1 MNGGSI
7 NRCSRPGSLT
17 AHTSISGGK
26 SAAQVRKIP
35 APPPAYGKQNRRKRA
50 CGFGAAEVTQVSED
64 VVVVMRFAPIAICH
78 AICPFPP
85 VSSPILFGTQLVYGA
100 CAPSPLAG
108 AGWDGG
114 ETCAIEAMPAFTP
127 TPSLPLDGG
136 GDPVEPS
143 AQDWY
148 RTVLHPPHKEDRYS
162 GRRRAPRTTGYLP
175 LATAASNQAKADPI
189 VLSSAVRLYRF

>member
-85 VSSPILFGTQLVYGA
+85 CLLPSTGRHATCLRRMCTFPPGGGRAGWGGDVRYRGDAGVHPHPLPPPRRGRGSCRALRTRLVPNSIASSPQGG
-100 CAPSPLAG
+100 PL
-108 AGWDGG
+108 
-114 ETCAIEAMPAFTP
+114 
-127 TPSLPLDGG
+127 
-136 GDPVEPS
+136 
-143 AQDWY
+143 
-148 RTVLHPPHKEDRYS
+148 
-162 GRRRAPRTTGYLP
+162 
-175 LATAASNQAKADPI
+175 
-189 VLSSAVRLYRF
+189 

>member
-35 APPPAYGKQNRRKRA
+35 APPPAYGKQNRRMRA

-78 AICPFPP
+78 AMCPFPP
-85 VSSPILFGTQLVYGA
+85 VSSPVLFGSNLSTAHVH
-100 CAPSPLAG
+100 
-108 AGWDGG
+108 
-114 ETCAIEAMPAFTP
+114 
-127 TPSLPLDGG
+127 LPPWRGKRGMG
-136 GDPVEPS
+136 GDVRYRGDAGVHPRPLPPPS
-143 AQDWY
+143 RGRGSCRAL
-148 RTVLHPPHKEDRYS
+148 RTRLVPNSIASSPQ
-162 GRRRAPRTTGYLP
+162 GGP
-175 LATAASNQAKADPI
+175 L
-189 VLSSAVRLYRF
+189 